1 MRVQLTVV
9 AAATL
14 LASATA
20 WGDSPA
26 SPPIR
31 DFSNQPVQESVYA
44 TDQHMAFSIRTSLIR
59 WLGGVDVS
67 RDRDVKAAA
76 KEGWWGE
83 TVPQVPTS
91 AITSSSQR

>member
-20 WGDSPA
+20 WGDNAPA
-26 SPPIR
+26 PIR
-31 DFSNQPVQESVYA
+31 DFSNQPVKDTLYA

-59 WLGGVDVS
+59 WLGGVDVT
-67 RDRDVKAAA
+67 RERDVKAAA
-76 KEGWWGE
+76 KDGWWGE
-83 TVPQVPTS
+83 TIPQVSNSTVAPP
-91 AITSSSQR
+91 SQR